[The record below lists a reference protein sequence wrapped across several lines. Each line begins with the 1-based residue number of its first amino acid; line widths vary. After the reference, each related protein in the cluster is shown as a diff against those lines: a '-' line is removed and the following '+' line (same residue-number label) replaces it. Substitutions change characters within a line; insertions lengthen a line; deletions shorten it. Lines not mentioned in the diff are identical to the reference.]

1 MIAKR
6 PRRDDHAIGV
16 ELDSDFLNGWGG
28 QLGERRGVHSE
39 PVLPGAGQP
48 QQAAPSGAEPRFEQF
63 SVAHGEEVPLQRSFA
78 GPQGLTDEL
87 ERTPLVG
94 SQQGQEPKVVRFHE
108 QWHVLVEGVH
118 GLVEELVHWFALRC
132 RTWREHGNTV
142 DEANSTRKP
151 EALPLV
157 AQEA

>member
-1 MIAKR
+1 MVAER
-6 PRRDDHAIGV
+6 PWRDDHAIGV
-16 ELDSDFLNGWGG
+16 ELDPDFLNGWGG

-39 PVLPGAGQP
+39 PVLPVRVSRSKLHRP
-48 QQAAPSGAEPRFEQF
+48 APNLVS
-63 SVAHGEEVPLQRSFA
+63 
-78 GPQGLTDEL
+78 
-87 ERTPLVG
+87 TPLVG
-94 SQQGQEPKVVRFHE
+94 SQQSQEPKVVRFHE

-157 AQEA
+157 AQKA